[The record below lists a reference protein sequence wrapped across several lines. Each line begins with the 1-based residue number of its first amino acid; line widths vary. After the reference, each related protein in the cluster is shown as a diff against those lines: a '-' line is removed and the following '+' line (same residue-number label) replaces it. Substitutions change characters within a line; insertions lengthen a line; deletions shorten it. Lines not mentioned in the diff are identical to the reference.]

1 MLDCDTLVNPIGGLE
16 SRVADPWQPKQVIR
30 VTGSIISSSTHPGKE
45 NLSSA
50 HEALQIQFPV
60 GSSLTNL
67 PSHTFPNRSSL
78 TVIAGLDR
86 HLEDFDAERG
96 KYDSVRIWH
105 CT

>member
-1 MLDCDTLVNPIGGLE
+1 MLDCDTLVNPISGLG
-16 SRVADPWQPKQVIR
+16 SRVADPWRPERVIR
-30 VTGSIISSSTHPGKE
+30 VTGSITSSSTHPGKE

-78 TVIAGLDR
+78 TVGLDR